1 MENEY
6 HTLSTCKQIIKFAKH
21 YKVNLEFNNI
31 NYEYGSSIYFTCSYE
46 DLDLFN
52 EFKEKL
58 KDRIPIGSIIFGFYI
73 NGEKIDL

>member
-6 HTLSTCKQIIKFAKH
+6 YTLSTYKQIIKFAKH
-21 YKVNLEFNNI
+21 YKVN
-31 NYEYGSSIYFTCSYE
+31 YEYGSPIYFTCSYE

-52 EFKEKL
+52 EFKEEL

-73 NGEKIDL
+73 NGEKIDWRLL

>member
-31 NYEYGSSIYFTCSYE
+31 NYEYGSPIYSTCSYE
-46 DLDLFN
+46 DLD
-52 EFKEKL
+52 FKEEL

-73 NGEKIDL
+73 NGGKIVL